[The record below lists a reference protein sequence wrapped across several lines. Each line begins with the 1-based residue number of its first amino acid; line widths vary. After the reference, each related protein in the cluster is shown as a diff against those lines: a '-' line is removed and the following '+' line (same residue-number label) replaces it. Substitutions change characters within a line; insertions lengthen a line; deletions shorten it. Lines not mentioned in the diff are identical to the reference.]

1 MNSLIKNFHRCKV
14 RADNNKNK
22 KGIIMANKN
31 YLVRPESSP
40 KAAPVRKKDV
50 TEVLLEVNELAE
62 KLLEQMAELNTKY
75 KVLHKDGLPLRM
87 EGRSR
92 ELFETLFARMK
103 ELPAQVDKAAAEGME
118 KTIKRLDDE
127 ITKVRNYCIIGTI
140 VINVLFA
147 LLAFTLFV

>member
-1 MNSLIKNFHRCKV
+1 
-14 RADNNKNK
+14 
-22 KGIIMANKN
+22 MANKN
-31 YLVRPESSP
+31 YPVRPNSSP

-75 KVLHKDGLPLRM
+75 TVLQMDGLLLKM

-92 ELFETLFARMK
+92 ELFETLFAQMK
-103 ELPAQVDKAAAEGME
+103 ELPVQVEKSAAAGME
-118 KTIKRLDDE
+118 KSIKRLDDE
-127 ITKVRNYCIIGTI
+127 ITKVRNYCIAGTI

-147 LLAFTLFV
+147 FLALILFI

>member
-1 MNSLIKNFHRCKV
+1 
-14 RADNNKNK
+14 
-22 KGIIMANKN
+22 MANKN
-31 YLVRPESSP
+31 YPVRPDSSP

-75 KVLHKDGLPLRM
+75 TALQKDGLPLRM

-103 ELPAQVDKAAAEGME
+103 ELPIQVDKAVAAGME
-118 KTIKRLDDE
+118 KSIKRLDDE
-127 ITKVRNYCIIGTI
+127 ITKVRNYCIAGTI
-140 VINVLFA
+140 AINMLFA
-147 LLAFTLFV
+147 FLAIILFI

>member
-1 MNSLIKNFHRCKV
+1 
-14 RADNNKNK
+14 
-22 KGIIMANKN
+22 MANKN
-31 YLVRPESSP
+31 YPVRPDSSL

-75 KVLHKDGLPLRM
+75 TVLQKDGLQLKM

-92 ELFETLFARMK
+92 ELFETLFGRMK
-103 ELPAQVDKAAAEGME
+103 ELPVQVDKAAAAGME
-118 KTIKRLDDE
+118 KSIKRLDDE
-127 ITKVRNYCIIGTI
+127 IIRVKNYCIIGTI

-147 LLAFTLFV
+147 LLALKLVV

>member
-1 MNSLIKNFHRCKV
+1 
-14 RADNNKNK
+14 
-22 KGIIMANKN
+22 MANKN
-31 YLVRPESSP
+31 YPVRLDSSP

-75 KVLHKDGLPLRM
+75 TVLQKDGLPLKI

-92 ELFETLFARMK
+92 ELFETLSSQMK

-118 KTIKRLDDE
+118 NSIKRLDDE
-127 ITKVRNYCIIGTI
+127 ITRVRNYCIAGTI
-140 VINVLFA
+140 AINMLFA
-147 LLAFTLFV
+147 FLALILFI